1 MPYIPQEDRDRL
13 EHPLQILFNTMKDI
27 RGEYVY
33 LVYRIAKR
41 WIDRKA
47 ELVDREPRYVDHSNA
62 ASILT
67 DADQEFRRQ
76 YLCAYEDA
84 KRRENGPV

>member
-13 EHPLQILFNTMKDI
+13 EPSLQALFDVMLPV

-33 LVYRIAKR
+33 LVYRIAKHWLDKSTR
-41 WIDRKA
+41 RD
-47 ELVDREPRYVDHSNA
+47 YVVRSNA
-62 ASILT
+62 SSILT

-76 YLCAYEDA
+76 YLCPYEDE
-84 KRRENGPV
+84 KRRENGEV